1 MASIPTFRPIKE
13 ARRNDSDMT
22 RLAQYIEAAERDN
35 TRRSYASAVRHFEI
49 EWKGLLPSTADA
61 ISRYLADHAATLAIN
76 TLRQR
81 LAALSRWH
89 TDQGFADPTKSPL
102 VRQVLKGIRS
112 IHAVPEKRA
121 RPLELAVLQQIDQWL
136 DTAINNAQQSG
147 DRPALLRHTRNRSLM
162 LLGFWRGF
170 RSDELVNL
178 RIENTEVTPGEG
190 LACYLGRSKGDR
202 QLQGRVFRCPA
213 LSRLCPVAAFNAWID
228 LAGLTEGPVFR
239 KIDRWGNVADESLH
253 ANSLIPLLRSL
264 FAEAGVESPED
275 YSSHSMRRGFAGW
288 ARASGWDIKELM
300 EYVGWKDVKSAMR
313 YLDAS
318 DSNLQARFEQG
329 LPALAPAGPQ
339 PQPPL
344 LMLTEQADISRL
356 PAEGAT
362 PVAHLRVTLALARFS
377 KQSRGLARGHRLI
390 EQTCFERFAMQRLNT
405 EGTLYELAV
414 PYLSRD
420 LLDEVIATLL
430 DDMYRIAEDN
440 QCLLETSFHEPA
452 TDTYWD

>member
-1 MASIPTFRPIKE
+1 
-13 ARRNDSDMT
+13 MT
-22 RLAQYIEAAERDN
+22 RLAQYLEAAERDN
-35 TRRSYASAVRHFEI
+35 TRRSYASAIRHFEI

-61 ISRYLADHAATLAIN
+61 IARYLAGHAATLSIN

-89 TDQGFADPTKSPL
+89 NDQGFPDPTKSAL

-112 IHAVPEKRA
+112 VHSVPEKRA

-136 DTAINNAQQSG
+136 DTAISNAQRSG
-147 DRPALLRHTRNRSLM
+147 DQLALLRHTRDRSLM

-178 RIENTEVTPGEG
+178 RVENTEVTPGQG
-190 LACYLGRSKGDR
+190 MACYLGRSKGDR
-202 QLQGRVFRCPA
+202 QLQGRVFKCPA
-213 LSRLCPVAAFNAWID
+213 LSRLCPVTAFNTWAG
-228 LAGLTEGPVFR
+228 LAGLTAGPVFR

-253 ANSLIPLLRSL
+253 ADSLIPLLRSL
-264 FAEAGVESPED
+264 FAEAGVESPEE
-275 YSSHSMRRGFAGW
+275 YSSHSLRRGFAGW

-318 DSNLQARFEQG
+318 DSSLQARFEQG
-329 LPALAPAGPQ
+329 LTALAPAV
-339 PQPPL
+339 PQPPPPL
-344 LMLTEQADISRL
+344 LLLTEQA
-356 PAEGAT
+356 EGT
-362 PVAHLRVTLALARFS
+362 TTVAVLRVTLVLARFS
-377 KQSRGLARGHRLI
+377 KQSRGLARGHRMI

-405 EGTLYELAV
+405 GGTLYELAV

>member
-1 MASIPTFRPIKE
+1 
-13 ARRNDSDMT
+13 MT
-22 RLAQYIEAAERDN
+22 RLAQYLEAAERDN
-35 TRRSYASAVRHFEI
+35 TRRSYASAIRHFEI

-61 ISRYLADHAATLAIN
+61 ISRYLADHAATLAMN

-89 TDQGFADPTKSPL
+89 TDQGFSDPTKSPL

-121 RPLELAVLQQIDQWL
+121 RPLKLVVLEQVDQWI
-136 DTAINNAQQSG
+136 DTAIGNAAQAG
-147 DRPALLRHTRNRSLM
+147 DTQALLRHTRNCSLL

-178 RIENTEVTPGEG
+178 RVENIEVTLGQG
-190 LACYLGRSKGDR
+190 MACYLGRSKGDR
-202 QLQGRVFRCPA
+202 QLQGRVFKCPA
-213 LSRLCPVAAFNAWID
+213 LSRLCAVTAFTTWIE

-239 KIDRWGNVADESLH
+239 KIDRWGRVADESLH
-253 ANSLIPLLRSL
+253 PDSLIPLLRSL
-264 FAEAGVESPED
+264 FTEAGVESPKE

-318 DSNLQARFEQG
+318 DSSLQARFEQG
-329 LPALAPAGPQ
+329 LTALASAI
-339 PQPPL
+339 PQPPPPSL
-344 LMLTEQADISRL
+344 LLTEQTNPRL

-362 PVAHLRVTLALARFS
+362 PAAALRVTMVLARFS

-405 EGTLYELAV
+405 EGTLYELAI

>member
-1 MASIPTFRPIKE
+1 
-13 ARRNDSDMT
+13 MT
-22 RLAQYIEAAERDN
+22 RLAQYIEAAESDN
-35 TRRSYASAVRHFEI
+35 TRRSYASAIRHYEV
-49 EWKGLLPSTADA
+49 EWKGFLPSTADA
-61 ISRYLADHAATLAIN
+61 IARYLADHAATLAIN

-89 TDQGFADPTKSPL
+89 NDQGFPDPTKSAL

-112 IHAVPEKRA
+112 VHTVPEKRA
-121 RPLELAVLQQIDQWL
+121 RPLELAVLQQVDQWL
-136 DTAINNAQQSG
+136 DTAIGNARRCG
-147 DRPALLRHTRNRSLM
+147 DQRTLLRHTRNRSLM

-178 RIENTEVTPGEG
+178 RVENTEVTPGQG
-190 LACYLGRSKGDR
+190 MACYLGRSKGDR
-202 QLQGRVFRCPA
+202 QRQGRVFKCPA

-228 LAGLTEGPVFR
+228 LTGLTEGPVFR
-239 KIDRWGNVADESLH
+239 KIDRWSHVADESLH

-264 FAEAGVESPED
+264 FAEAGVESPEE

-318 DSNLQARFEQG
+318 DASLQARFEQG
-329 LPALAPAGPQ
+329 LTALAPAAL
-339 PQPPL
+339 PPPAL
-344 LMLTEQADISRL
+344 LLTEQTEVPGP
-356 PAEGAT
+356 PAAGTT
-362 PVAHLRVTLALARFS
+362 PVAVLRVTMVLTRFS
-377 KQSRGLARGHRLI
+377 KQSRGLALSHRLI
-390 EQTCFERFAMQRLNT
+390 EQTCFERFAMQRLNAK
-405 EGTLYELAV
+405 GTLYELAI

-452 TDTYWD
+452 TDSHWD